1 MEQIAVIAGEYVI
14 YWKNLMLAAAAVCA
28 AVCFLAFYIRDRQTL
43 MTALIAVP
51 LTLVLGLYSA
61 RAIHWYCHPSNY
73 PGPGAALMDLSA
85 GDFALIGVFFAAAL
99 AVGLLKLLRL
109 VPDTGA
115 LLESTSMAG
124 AVGIGIGRLASLF
137 DNACRGPILKDGS
150 LYPLAFPMVDPVSGE
165 TEYRL
170 ATFLLQSG
178 VAWILF
184 ILLLVMRIRD
194 KQSKHDR
201 WLIFLL
207 LYGAAQAVLDS
218 TRYDPLS
225 FRSNGFVSI
234 VQAMSAVAVVF
245 VGVVFSVRLVK
256 RRGLRPWAFG
266 LWLGILGALGGAGYM
281 EYYVQ
286 RHGYKALFSYTCM
299 SLFLLTAV
307 ILILV
312 IRKLSLTGQKHTQKR
327 GRYLRET

>member
-1 MEQIAVIAGEYVI
+1 MEQIALIAGEYVI

-28 AVCFLAFYIRDRQTL
+28 VVCFMAFYVRDRQTL
-43 MTALIAVP
+43 MSALIGVP
-51 LTLVLGLYSA
+51 LTLVLSLYSA

-73 PGPGAALMDLSA
+73 PGLGAALLDLSA
-85 GDFALIGVFFAAAL
+85 GDFALIGVFFG
-99 AVGLLKLLRL
+99 AVVAVCLLKLFRL
-109 VPDTGA
+109 APDAGT
-115 LLESTSMAG
+115 LLESMSMAG
-124 AVGIGIGRLASLF
+124 ACGIGIGRLASLF
-137 DNACRGPILKDGS
+137 DTSCRGLILKDGS
-150 LYPLAFPMVDPVSGE
+150 LYPLSFPMVDRVSGE

-178 VAWILF
+178 VAW
-184 ILLLVMRIRD
+184 LLLGLMLVMRARD
-194 KQSKHDR
+194 KQSRHDR
-201 WLIFLL
+201 WLIFML

-234 VQAMSAVAVVF
+234 VQAMSAAAVVF
-245 VGVVFSVRLVK
+245 VGVVFSVRMV
-256 RRGLRPWAFG
+256 RERGLRPWAFG

-299 SLFLLTAV
+299 TLFLLLAV
-307 ILILV
+307 SLILTV
-312 IRKLSLTGQKHTQKR
+312 RKLSLTGGKQTKMR
-327 GRYLRET
+327 GRYLRQT